1 VPKTENTPQPNIP
14 AGTLREWNF
23 HPALP
28 ITMSPVFD
36 LPAKPKAAV
45 RWLIGT
51 WTKLSPPVS
60 HMVFA
65 LLAYLLVWPTMTQI
79 QTGGVDWM
87 LQIYAVNL
95 GAALILGT
103 GLHLYLHTF
112 SAQDARLKY
121 DLRPMEKSAR
131 FTFGNQ
137 VWDNL
142 FWSLVWGVPIWSAW
156 MILYFYSAGQSWV
169 PVLDSFGTSPIWFIA
184 FFFVIRFWQSFHF
197 YWIHRLI
204 HRPILFKHVHHVHHR
219 NINTGPWSGL
229 SMHPVELLLYFSGI
243 AIHFVLPSHPI
254 HVIFHMFAL
263 SLGALYSHSGF
274 AKLLIR
280 DRETMKAGSFH
291 HQLHHRYFECNYGSE
306 EMPLDRW
313 FGSFHDGTPEATNH
327 VRARRKQMFVRK

>member
-1 VPKTENTPQPNIP
+1 MAQTDDMDGAEIP
-14 AGTLREWNF
+14 AGTSPEWNF
-23 HPALP
+23 HPKLP
-28 ITMSPVFD
+28 IALSPVFD
-36 LPAKPKAAV
+36 LPPKPKASLV
-45 RWLIGT
+45 WLLRT

-65 LLAYLLVWPTMTQI
+65 LIAFWFFWPS
-79 QTGGVDWM
+79 QTEMRTLTPDWM
-87 LQIYAVNL
+87 LTIFSVNL

-103 GLHLYLHTF
+103 ALHLYLYTF
-112 SAQDARLKY
+112 SGQQMRLKF

-156 MILYFYSAGQSWV
+156 MVLYFYVAANGWV
-169 PVLDSFGTSPIWFIA
+169 PTLDSFGAAPIWFIA

-204 HRPILFKHVHHVHHR
+204 HLPLLFKTVHHVHHR

-243 AIHFVLPSHPI
+243 LIHFVLPSHPL
-254 HVIFHMFAL
+254 HVIFHMFSL

-280 DRETMKAGSFH
+280 DRETLNAGSFH
-291 HQLHHRYFECNYGSE
+291 HQLHHRFFECNYGSE

-313 FGSFHDGTPEATNH
+313 FNSFHDGTNEATKRI
-327 VRARRKQMFVRK
+327 RARRKLIFARK